1 MKVNRILMLTL
12 FFISTIVFVGVCQ
25 LQVDAATQNFRFNE
39 YTISVTTDFDYWQ
52 PGVQHGV
59 LDLVN
64 VNRAGG
70 PALLDDIRE
79 VSVTDGNGQQ
89 VPWEEAQSIFT
100 QALTHRERLDA
111 VLLAGGFNRVRTESG
126 HHFEVLQGNLVEPVN
141 VPIIATTPKLRM
153 QLFKEATLRAVALE
167 ETRYFVENVLENTPA
182 DFESEDFLRWID
194 TGRKTADVI
203 AKGEDVIGSFFEI
216 LINFRIMSGTTAQLD
231 HIPKEIHGLVSK
243 GVQNLVSK
251 KVKARVG
258 KTFLGKVEG
267 KIEKTN
273 AGHMLNVVNAALNV
287 VGNTLDAAEKLEVL
301 AELGRQLEIM
311 QSLNSALLL
320 MKIDGAD
327 PAMIAGIE
335 AAIDALAKLSEAGW
349 DKAAEAISKGV
360 WESVP
365 SLAAL
370 AGSALAGPL
379 GAVIAGEFAEW
390 TDLLNEWQQDVL
402 RISALVTLGNYLYRD
417 KVLQERIGDL
427 VRGRF
432 VDRVGEGF
440 PARNLI
446 WFRERISAEA
456 SAWLYN
462 RLWAKRWDERSL
474 VGLTK
479 GFGWQLSEWF
489 TELTTGVD
497 LEAEWKEWVT
507 QRVTVVYH
515 TKALTE
521 GMPTLL
527 DQLKQV
533 YVPRPATESTS
544 LADIALIIDSSSSM
558 SSEDPGNLRISGA
571 KFFIQAAAPKVQ
583 IAIVDFDSGART
595 LAPLTFANFT
605 EKDALKRAVDGVD
618 ASGGTN
624 IDDGLQQGFQELN
637 ASTSSAKKAAVLLT
651 DGQDSVAQQVISTYT
666 SRGWA
671 IYTIGLGSGVDKRE
685 LERIAHATGGEYFE
699 ASEANLQTV
708 YKKILAKTTNKS
720 LLTSLASYIN
730 NGQQITKNV
739 LIDGTLNQ
747 VDFSCDWQGSTIEL
761 VLIDP
766 DGTQITPR
774 DATANSRITYQTES
788 TYAIYTLENP
798 KPGTWQ
804 MQATGTDIPAGG
816 ESFNLTVSATSDFST
831 NLLSFNSSYAVG
843 DTIRVGIDIK
853 ERTGDT
859 FASVLG
865 ATTSAKI
872 VRPDGRIDTLP
883 LYDDGSH
890 NDRAASDGVYANSYR
905 AVDKQGT
912 YLIKVSAKNGFSREI
927 QEQVVVGNINNV
939 FIDGSTLTPA
949 AGTTLKQA
957 PSVISAVISGPAG
970 RINANSIVLKVD
982 GRTVSHT
989 YNRVN
994 QLVSYRPGG
1003 LSGGS
1008 HNVQL
1013 SLRDVSGNTI
1023 ETTWEFTKQVE
1034 DDTTATDPFLRQ
1046 LIGHTDG
1053 VLSVSFSPDSQMLAS
1068 GGWDKTV
1075 RLWDVNTGRELKKLT
1090 GHTRSTNSVSF
1101 SPSGQVIASGSSDH
1115 TIRLWDVNTGRELK
1129 KLTGHTDDVF
1139 RLSFSPD
1146 GQTLASGGPDN
1157 TVRLWDVNTGRELK
1171 KLVGHTHWVQSVSF
1185 SPDSQTL
1192 ASASSD
1198 QTVRLWDVNTGRELK
1213 KLVGHTSWV
1222 WSVSF
1227 SPDGQ
1232 TLASGS
1238 GDGDTTIRLWD
1249 ANTGR
1254 ELKKLTGHTKTVH
1267 GVSFSPDGQTLAS
1280 ASNDDTVRLWAPT
1293 PSPVLQEDTA
1303 HIYWTDRGTDKIQR
1317 ANLDG
1322 SNIKDLITDA
1332 DGLIHPSRIALDV
1345 AGGKMYWT
1353 IGGRSGATGKIQRA
1367 DFDGTNLET
1376 LVTGLSYPIGIA
1388 LDVSSGKM
1396 YWTEWTAAKVRC
1408 ANLDGSHIKDLVTSA
1423 DGLSQPQAIALDVS
1437 DGKMYWTD
1445 IGTDKIQRANLDG
1458 SGAEDLATG
1467 SGLPI
1472 DIALDV
1478 SDGKMYWTEWAA
1490 ARVRCANL
1498 DGSHIKDLV
1507 THTDGLSQPQAIA
1520 LDVSD
1525 GKMYWAERSTNKI
1538 QRANLDGSNVEDI
1551 VTGLAGPYGIAL
1563 AIVPVDT
1570 STPPVAQEHM
1580 NGRVLFSDDF
1590 SSGNLNKWTPRAR
1603 IGTVENGALKLVG
1616 IQGGNYSVDVV
1627 KDIFPTQ
1634 NYSKYVLSFDW
1645 KSTVKET
1652 PQGISHVSAYFY
1664 NSADELIGIMTA
1676 LNTGFPNRTFEDHG
1690 GDLVPGRYGG
1700 VFKVHESFDWEQVTL
1715 DTATAVPR
1723 LNMADVHRIH
1733 LRAEVYNDAGS
1744 GGDLYVDNLSFVGV
1758 SGAPQTARE
1767 DVNGDGVVDLQDIVV
1782 FAANFGQRGQND
1794 ADVNEDR
1801 VVDIEDLL
1809 LILAAIDDAAGAPA
1823 LQTQALTLFTAEEL
1837 QQWLIEAR
1845 GLADKSPAHRRGVL
1859 MLEQLLALLTP
1870 KETLLLANYPNPF
1883 NPETWIPYRLAA
1895 PTEVTLTIYAVNGQV
1910 VRTLALGHQAAG
1922 FYESLS
1928 RAAYWDGSN
1937 AQGEPVASG
1946 VYFYTLTAGDFS
1958 ATRKMLIRK

>member
-1 MKVNRILMLTL
+1 MLRSEKGSLHLYLNALLPVTIDLSWTKQTIREKVMKS
-12 FFISTIVFVGVCQ
+12 ISTLMIRLGILIFT
-25 LQVDAATQNFRFNE
+25 LLS
-39 YTISVTTDFDYWQ
+39 IS
-52 PGVQHGV
+52 
-59 LDLVN
+59 N
-64 VNRAGG
+64 
-70 PALLDDIRE
+70 E
-79 VSVTDGNGQQ
+79 VSADHEAGSIQLKGVTLKRLEPGIPSPIILEGTQQKFQVEVEADEGEELESIRIYPSWVWEGDVLKDYPTKICRAFLGNDKTCKHS
-89 VPWEEAQSIFT
+89 VNAKILPHTW
-100 QALTHRERLDA
+100 
-111 VLLAGGFNRVRTESG
+111 GGRIGDPLHGISTWYAEITTESG
-126 HHFEVLQGNLVEPVN
+126 KKSKITWNIEVAEDRRVLGNGSFDLTPSNEHEISVPVGTEQTFTAHWTNSQVYIILFTAERAKSDSNPSKLDGIPAGFAGSDKYAPTPGFAISEMKHSFTCKWDKPGKYKVKVYALLSHIGSLNNLSIVDSSAKNPEEWIVN
-141 VPIIATTPKLRM
+141 VESNESDLVIESVQAEPPTVAPGGEFKLWATLKNEGPGVSGATTVRYYHRSKLLGFTRDVEIGKGRREP
-153 QLFKEATLRAVALE
+153 LSVN
-167 ETRYFVENVLENTPA
+167 ET
-182 DFESEDFLRWID
+182 I
-194 TGRKTADVI
+194 RKHYRVTAP
-203 AKGEDVIGSFFEI
+203 
-216 LINFRIMSGTTAQLD
+216 T
-231 HIPKEIHGLVSK
+231 
-243 GVQNLVSK
+243 
-251 KVKARVG
+251 
-258 KTFLGKVEG
+258 
-267 KIEKTN
+267 
-273 AGHMLNVVNAALNV
+273 
-287 VGNTLDAAEKLEVL
+287 
-301 AELGRQLEIM
+301 ELGTY
-311 QSLNSALLL
+311 
-320 MKIDGAD
+320 K
-327 PAMIAGIE
+327 
-335 AAIDALAKLSEAGW
+335 
-349 DKAAEAISKGV
+349 
-360 WESVP
+360 
-365 SLAAL
+365 
-370 AGSALAGPL
+370 
-379 GAVIAGEFAEW
+379 
-390 TDLLNEWQQDVL
+390 
-402 RISALVTLGNYLYRD
+402 YRVCVD
-417 KVLQERIGDL
+417 KVPQETDT
-427 VRGRF
+427 
-432 VDRVGEGF
+432 
-440 PARNLI
+440 RN
-446 WFRERISAEA
+446 
-456 SAWLYN
+456 N
-462 RLWAKRWDERSL
+462 C
-474 VGLTK
+474 
-479 GFGWQLSEWF
+479 SE
-489 TELTTGVD
+489 V
-497 LEAEWKEWVT
+497 
-507 QRVTVVYH
+507 VTVTV
-515 TKALTE
+515 
-521 GMPTLL
+521 GSDM
-527 DQLKQV
+527 
-533 YVPRPATESTS
+533 VPESTS
-544 LADIALIIDSSSSM
+544 LADIALIIDSSGSM
-558 SSEDPGNLRISGA
+558 RSNDPTNLRKKAA
-571 KFFIQAAAPKVQ
+571 KQFIDLAAATVQ
-583 IAIVDFDSGART
+583 IAIIDLDNIKTIEPF
-595 LAPLTFANFT
+595 APLTFADGAGKT
-605 EKDALKRAVDGVD
+605 LLKNAVDRIDSSGD
-618 ASGGTN
+618 ENIAEALQHGFNELLASAVPN
-624 IDDGLQQGFQELN
+624 V
-637 ASTSSAKKAAVLLT
+637 KKAAVLLT
-651 DGQDSVAQQVISTYT
+651 DGQDDSDTRQVASDYAR
-666 SRGWA
+666 RGWSV
-671 IYTIGLGSGVDKRE
+671 YTIGLGSDVNRKL
-685 LERIAHATGGEYFE
+685 LEEIAAATPEGEYFE
-699 ASEANLQTV
+699 ASLNNIQTI
-708 YKKILAKTTNKS
+708 YNKILAKTTRKS
-720 LLTSLASYIN
+720 VLASLASYIN
-730 NGQQITKNV
+730 KGQKIIKKV
-739 LIDGTLNQ
+739 LIDDTLNQ
-747 VDFSCDWQGSTIEL
+747 VHFSCDWLGSTIEL

-774 DATANSRITYQTES
+774 DATANSRITYQAES
-788 TYAIYTLENP
+788 TYAIYKLENP

-927 QEQVVVGNINNV
+927 QEQVVVGSIDNV

-1053 VLSVSFSPDSQMLAS
+1053 VLSVSFSPDSQTLAS

-1101 SPSGQVIASGSSDH
+1101 SPGGQVIASGSSDH

-1129 KLTGHTDDVF
+1129 KLTGHTNDVF

-1171 KLVGHTHWVQSVSF
+1171 KLIGHTHWVQSVWF

-1280 ASNDDTVRLWAPT
+1280 ASNDDTVRLWDVNTGRELKKLTGHTDGVHGVSFSPDGQTLASASFDNTIRLWAPT

-1472 DIALDV
+1472 GIALDV

-1715 DTATAVPR
+1715 DAATAVPR

-1895 PTEVTLTIYAVNGQV
+1895 PAEVTLTIYAVNGQV